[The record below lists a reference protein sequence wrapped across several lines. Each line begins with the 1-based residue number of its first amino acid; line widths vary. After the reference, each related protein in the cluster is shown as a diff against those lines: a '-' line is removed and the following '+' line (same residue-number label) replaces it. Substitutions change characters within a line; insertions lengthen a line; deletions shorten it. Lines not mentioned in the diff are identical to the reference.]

1 MELKN
6 GLVSVLR
13 LISISLKAANQAFGS
28 VIAAAIWTAL
38 FCGLLVGIVFLSH
51 FISPILP
58 VILQIPLSLAFA
70 FISLLFPMAIIQ
82 ILAAK
87 LEKTGMTASEALTSS
102 IVPSFYSI
110 ISSLILAIPA
120 MVLVGAAAF
129 SKSAL
134 AIVVVYLILAFAFI
148 PFMFLQQ
155 SLVLRQQGPIEALKY
170 SWEIGS
176 TFYARILLMFA
187 SIFAGII
194 IFVLGVFCVVKAFKP
209 EWMDFIYTTSQ
220 VPQQM
225 LPFYLAS
232 YINMI
237 PKPLLI
243 AGVIIAVALYIFV
256 FLTAEAF
263 LTALFLNLDYCLCG
277 GNNREADLPI
287 LPEQTFISQPQTPHT
302 PIEDPLIH
310 THQVSVKQ
318 EAIQTES
325 VDENTIRHLEQVYN
339 PQEHLDRA
347 IDQDE
352 DRMPTILFDEDMMKQ
367 LAENEKQMRERQERA
382 QQQDDDTPD
391 SIKMSDKTL

>member
-38 FCGLLVGIVFLSH
+38 FCGLLIGIVFLSH

-58 VILQIPLSLAFA
+58 VILQIPLSLVFT
-70 FISLLFPMAIIQ
+70 FIGLLFPMAIIQ

-110 ISSLILAIPA
+110 ISSLILAIPT
-120 MVLVGAAAF
+120 MVLLGAAAL

-134 AIVVVYLILAFAFI
+134 AIVAVYLIIAFAFI

-155 SLVLRQQGPIEALKY
+155 SLVLRQQGPIDALKY

-176 TFYARILLMFA
+176 TFYVRILLMFA
-187 SIFAGII
+187 SIFAAVVV
-194 IFVLGVFCVVKAFKP
+194 FVLGIFCVVKAVKP

-220 VPQQM
+220 IPQQM

-243 AGVIIAVALYIFV
+243 AGAIIAVALYMFI

-277 GNNREADLPI
+277 GNNREADMPVLT
-287 LPEQTFISQPQTPHT
+287 EQTFVAQQPTPT
-302 PIEDPLIH
+302 PVAQPLVH
-310 THQVSVKQ
+310 THQVAVKQ

-367 LAENEKQMRERQERA
+367 LAENEKQMRERQERT